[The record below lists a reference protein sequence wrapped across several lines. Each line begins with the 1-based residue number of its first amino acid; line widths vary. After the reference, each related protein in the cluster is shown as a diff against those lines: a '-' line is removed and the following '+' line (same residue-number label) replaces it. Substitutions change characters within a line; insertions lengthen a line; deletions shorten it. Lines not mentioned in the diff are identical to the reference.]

1 MAKDI
6 VKTLKCSSDCV
17 IAAEN
22 DKDSR
27 HVLFLASDQ
36 ACASI
41 HQLIQIFA
49 IDRFNQ
55 NPATL
60 GSWKIIRTSNLLYVK
75 STVIIDSRTCDCSIY
90 KACIQT
96 DVTFVGLVGDL
107 STLEIWSES
116 QKINEVAKK
125 DCLHLFILNI

>member
-1 MAKDI
+1 MYD
-6 VKTLKCSSDCV
+6 KCT
-17 IAAEN
+17 A
-22 DKDSR
+22 
-27 HVLFLASDQ
+27 
-36 ACASI
+36 
-41 HQLIQIFA
+41 
-49 IDRFNQ
+49 
-55 NPATL
+55 
-60 GSWKIIRTSNLLYVK
+60 
-75 STVIIDSRTCDCSIY
+75 IIDSRSCDCSTFI

>member
-60 GSWKIIRTSNLLYVK
+60 GLLKKYSRRSSMVEPSWTSYF
-75 STVIIDSRTCDCSIY
+75 SIF

-116 QKINEVAKK
+116 QRIHEVAKK
-125 DCLHLFILNI
+125 DCVHLCIYII

>member
-1 MAKDI
+1 M
-6 VKTLKCSSDCV
+6 

-60 GSWKIIRTSNLLYVK
+60 GPL
-75 STVIIDSRTCDCSIY
+75 
-90 KACIQT
+90 
-96 DVTFVGLVGDL
+96 
-107 STLEIWSES
+107 
-116 QKINEVAKK
+116 KINA
-125 DCLHLFILNI
+125 NW

>member
-1 MAKDI
+1 M
-6 VKTLKCSSDCV
+6 

-60 GSWKIIRTSNLLYVK
+60 GPLKINSNWSPTSGGYGSQATSGKYDK
-75 STVIIDSRTCDCSIY
+75 STVIIDFRSCD
-90 KACIQT
+90 
-96 DVTFVGLVGDL
+96 F
-107 STLEIWSES
+107 
-116 QKINEVAKK
+116 
-125 DCLHLFILNI
+125 LNS

>member
-1 MAKDI
+1 M
-6 VKTLKCSSDCV
+6 

-60 GSWKIIRTSNLLYVK
+60 GQLKNNSKWLL
-75 STVIIDSRTCDCSIY
+75 TVR
-90 KACIQT
+90 
-96 DVTFVGLVGDL
+96 
-107 STLEIWSES
+107 
-116 QKINEVAKK
+116 QKYSYFRFEVM
-125 DCLHLFILNI
+125 